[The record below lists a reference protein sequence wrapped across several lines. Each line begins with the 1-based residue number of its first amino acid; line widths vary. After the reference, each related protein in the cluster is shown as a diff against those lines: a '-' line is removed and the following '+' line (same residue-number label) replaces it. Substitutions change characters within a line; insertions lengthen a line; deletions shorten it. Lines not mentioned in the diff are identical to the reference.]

1 MLAIATVENG
11 APVSWE
17 DAESVYEAASLS
29 KCITAWAL
37 ARLAEQ
43 GRLDLDAPIERYLP
57 RGAVPPSAFDPARIT
72 ARRLMSH
79 TAGISLPDVPPI
91 EPGREAPRL
100 EIAAIAPAGAFRYS
114 GGGYALLSRALEEI
128 TGERFAEHA
137 LKHVLTPLAME
148 KSRFGPRYGVP
159 AAAGLVSTAA
169 DLARFAAAHVPGPRG
184 APPGRGVIAP
194 QSLEMLMSPV
204 AETGGADGLWAY
216 YGLGYEVQRIGERV
230 LVGHH
235 GINPGWRALLAIEPA
250 ARRAVVTLARLT

>member
-11 APVSWE
+11 VPLPWE
-17 DAESVYEAASLS
+17 DADSVYEAASLS
-29 KCITAWAL
+29 KCVTAWAL
-37 ARLAEQ
+37 ARVAEQ
-43 GRLDLDAPIERYLP
+43 GRLDLDAPIERYLS
-57 RGAVPPSAFDPARIT
+57 RAALPPSAFDHARIT

-137 LKHVLTPLAME
+137 VKHVLAPLGMA
-148 KSRFGPRYGVP
+148 KSSFGPRYGVP
-159 AAAGLVSTAA
+159 AAAGLLSTAA
-169 DLARFAAAHVPGPRG
+169 DLARFAAAHVAGPRG
-184 APPGRGVIAP
+184 EPPGRGVISP
-194 QSLEMLMSPV
+194 QSLALLTSPV
-204 AETGGADGLWAY
+204 TDTGGAEGLWAQ
-216 YGLGYEVQRIGERV
+216 YGLGYEVQGV
-230 LVGHH
+230 LIGHH

-250 ARRAVVTLARLT
+250 QRRAVVTLARLL